1 MTQEQQEDGVTGS
14 VLRVR
19 GSRGVRS
26 VFRTGTTATTWSD
39 GGTGRAHLPAMVGA
53 GDQTATRIRRA
64 HEKTFIV
71 QGCGRK
77 GQGSDEDGPGQ
88 TWHTPPLI
96 LFCLKCFFG

>member
-26 VFRTGTTATTWSD
+26 VFRTGTTGTTWSD

-53 GDQTATRIRRA
+53 GDQNATRIRRTHA
-64 HEKTFIV
+64 KHSSCRAVGERGREAMKTD
-71 QGCGRK
+71 QDKRG
-77 GQGSDEDGPGQ
+77 
-88 TWHTPPLI
+88 THHL
-96 LFCLKCFFG
+96 